1 MERVPNIIEEA
12 RNKSHLFPVDHDQP
26 RTVKLDNQI
35 QALRIVLVR
44 TLPALINILIP
55 NTFRELPLVER
66 PQNP

>member
-55 NTFRELPLVER
+55 NTFRGSPSLVHLR
-66 PQNP
+66 SP